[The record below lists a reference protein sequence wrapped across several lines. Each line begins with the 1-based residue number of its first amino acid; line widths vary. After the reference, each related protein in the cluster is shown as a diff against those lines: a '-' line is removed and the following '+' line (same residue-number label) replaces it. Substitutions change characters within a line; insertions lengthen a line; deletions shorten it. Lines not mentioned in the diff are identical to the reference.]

1 MKRKWYPGAEL
12 GANKRRFEHASM
24 ERGYALNELQSAQ
37 CVPELPTVERGFD
50 STPPRM
56 PYRFSDS
63 KKSQP
68 EPEGMTYDPP
78 SHDRFQNSHQC
89 PTTTSACDVKSTVDI
104 SLPTSP
110 SGLTSEQVNKTDR
123 SDHMVRSPHSSPIMQ
138 SETVDMPTFAVL
150 EAGHWTLEMWPS
162 IAENIRGRYRDI
174 MGVGNMGSVNLLS
187 CGNSGSKGTNP
198 QGSPAPGSP
207 AVCISCKYPDRI
219 DRSLLQEIL
228 GPLKDLPIV
237 VGSGSVRRSAYDE
250 NCCTPK
256 GTCLLCQGK
265 MLASAF
271 AYGPAAYGRYMQRP
285 DCGASIGVNDIGLER
300 ERVSLGG
307 YLSLNI
313 GGRWISA
320 AVTCHH
326 LIDDSSVETPG
337 IQSRVDGAGD
347 YSTPGV
353 KYSIQSSAK
362 IDHDGEVERLKQRV
376 ENNDKSSQK
385 FEGTNIMDAYKSLVG
400 AQLHFGE
407 ARCSSGIS
415 IDEVEN
421 LQVHLSGILQL
432 CLGVLLTCFVD
443 GLDAH

>member
-1 MKRKWYPGAEL
+1 MKRKRYPGAEL
-12 GANKRRFEHASM
+12 GANKRRFEHAST
-24 ERGYALNELQSAQ
+24 ERGYALNKLQSAQ
-37 CVPELPTVERGFD
+37 CAPELPAVERGFGPT
-50 STPPRM
+50 SPRM

-63 KKSQP
+63 KRSQP
-68 EPEGMTYDPP
+68 EPERMTYNPP
-78 SHDRFQNSHQC
+78 SHDLRPNSHQC
-89 PTTTSACDVKSTVDI
+89 PTTSACDVKSTADI

-110 SGLTSEQVNKTDR
+110 PSLTSEHVNKTDR
-123 SDHMVRSPHSSPIMQ
+123 SDHMVRPPHSSPIMQ
-138 SETVDMPTFAVL
+138 SGTVDMPTFAVL
-150 EAGHWTLEMWPS
+150 EAGHWTLEKWPS

-187 CGNSGSKGTNP
+187 RGNSGSDGTNS

-228 GPLKDLPIV
+228 GPLKDLPII

-250 NCCTPK
+250 ICCTPE

-265 MLASAF
+265 VLASAF
-271 AYGPAAYGRYMQRP
+271 AYGPAVYGRYMQRP
-285 DCGASIGVNDIGLER
+285 DCGASIGVNEIGLER

-326 LIDDSSVETPG
+326 LIDDSSVETLG

-347 YSTPGV
+347 YRTPGV

-376 ENNDKSSQK
+376 ENNDQSSQK

-421 LQVHLSGILQL
+421 LQVHLSGIFRLY
-432 CLGVLLTCFVD
+432 LGVLLTCFVD